1 MLKTLI
7 AVLTVIA
14 VPAAAQDDP
23 LAEYLWV
30 ARPVIVFADSPR
42 DPRVVEQIAAFEQAE
57 RDLEDRDVIVII
69 DTDADSALRDRFH
82 PRDFQLVLIGKDGE
96 VKYRK
101 PDPVP
106 IRELT
111 RVIDRTPLRQD
122 ELRAERAL
130 RLQEYANPVA
140 E

>member
-7 AVLTVIA
+7 AVLAVIA
-14 VPAAAQDDP
+14 LPATAQDDP

-57 RDLEDRDVIVII
+57 RDLADRDIIVII

-106 IRELT
+106 VRELT

-130 RLQEYANPVA
+130 RLQEYANPVV